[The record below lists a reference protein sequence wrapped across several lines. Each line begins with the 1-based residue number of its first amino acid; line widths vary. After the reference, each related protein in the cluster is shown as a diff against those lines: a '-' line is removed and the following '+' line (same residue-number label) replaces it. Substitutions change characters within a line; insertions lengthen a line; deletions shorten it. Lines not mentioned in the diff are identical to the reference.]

1 MLRPL
6 PTDPCP
12 KLLWRQRLGHAVKEN
27 EVDDVLRRAD
37 EILKDSHHAHFH
49 AVYDHLLGKEVDT
62 SQLWLSVGYFL
73 YGRGRFATLKPWRN
87 EEQRGQLLQDTGR
100 NES

>member
-1 MLRPL
+1 MEEY
-6 PTDPCP
+6 
-12 KLLWRQRLGHAVKEN
+12 K
-27 EVDDVLRRAD
+27 VDDLLKQAD
-37 EILKDSHHAHFH
+37 EILKDSHHTHFY
-49 AVYDHLLGKEVDT
+49 AVYDHLLGKSVNAN
-62 SQLWLSVGYFL
+62 QLWLSVGYFL